1 MLNISDNKIHDK
13 VDTTKFSVFDKV
25 ARDGWDKRFRQLILA
40 LLAITLVFMFL
51 PWTQNV
57 SSKGYL
63 TTLYPD
69 QRPQSVHSII
79 AGKLEKWYVKE
90 GDFVNKGDTLVYIS
104 EVKSDYFDPN
114 LVERTSKQVG
124 FKKNSVQSY
133 KNKVAAL
140 TRQKDAFADILKL
153 KLQQTK
159 NKLKQ
164 ARLKVKS
171 DSIDYVAMDA
181 QLRIAERQF
190 KRTEDLYV
198 KGLKSMKDVELANV
212 KLQETMAKTIAW
224 ENKLFIAKNEYL
236 NAKIE
241 IANIQNEYV
250 EKVSKVE
257 SELSSAFSDQQE
269 ASSNTEKLENQ
280 LSNYI
285 IRQGYYYVTAPNTG
299 YVTKLVRSGVGE
311 IIKEGEELLTVM
323 PEKYDLAVEFYIEP
337 MNYPLMKKGE
347 HVRLQFDGWP
357 AVVFGGWPD
366 ASFGTFGGEILAIDN
381 FSSSNGMYRVLA
393 IPDKDEDGNWP
404 KGLRVGGGVKT
415 FTLLENVPI
424 WYEIWRNLNGFPPE
438 FYEGKPTETSK
449 KAKK

>member
-1 MLNISDNKIHDK
+1 
-13 VDTTKFSVFDKV
+13 
-25 ARDGWDKRFRQLILA
+25 
-40 LLAITLVFMFL
+40 
-51 PWTQNV
+51 
-57 SSKGYL
+57 
-63 TTLYPD
+63 
-69 QRPQSVHSII
+69 
-79 AGKLEKWYVKE
+79 
-90 GDFVNKGDTLVYIS
+90 
-104 EVKSDYFDPN
+104 
-114 LVERTSKQVG
+114 
-124 FKKNSVQSY
+124 
-133 KNKVAAL
+133 
-140 TRQKDAFADILKL
+140 
-153 KLQQTK
+153 
-159 NKLKQ
+159 
-164 ARLKVKS
+164 
-171 DSIDYVAMDA
+171 
-181 QLRIAERQF
+181 
-190 KRTEDLYV
+190 
-198 KGLKSMKDVELANV
+198 MKDVELANV
-212 KLQETMAKTIAW
+212 KLQETMAKTIAL
-224 ENKLFIAKNEYL
+224 ENKLFISKNEYL

-241 IANIQNEYV
+241 IVNIQNEYV

-285 IRQGYYYVTAPNTG
+285 IRQGYYFVTAPNTG

-357 AVVFGGWPD
+357 AIVFGGWPD

-381 FSSSNGMYRVLA
+381 FSSSNGMYRVLV
-393 IPDKDEDGNWP
+393 IPDKNEDGNWP
-404 KGLRVGGGVKT
+404 EGLRVGGGVKT

>member
-1 MLNISDNKIHDK
+1 MLNISNNKIHDK
-13 VDTTKFSVFDKV
+13 IDTDKYSVFEKV
-25 ARDGWDKRFRQLILA
+25 NRVGWDKRFRQLVLIL
-40 LLAITLVFMFL
+40 LGITLVFMFL

-90 GDFVNKGDTLVYIS
+90 GDFVKKGDTLVYIS

-114 LVERTSKQVG
+114 LVARTSKQVG
-124 FKKNSVQSY
+124 FKKNSIQSY
-133 KNKVAAL
+133 KNKVSAL
-140 TRQKDAFADILKL
+140 QRQKEAFTEIVRL

-171 DSIDYVAMDA
+171 DSIDYVSMDA

-190 KRTEDLYV
+190 KRTEDLYE
-198 KGLKSMKDVELANV
+198 KGLKSLKDVEIANV
-212 KLQETMAKTIAW
+212 KLQETMAKTIAL

-280 LSNYI
+280 LSNYK

-311 IIKEGEELLTVM
+311 IIKESEELLTVM
-323 PEKYDLAVEFYIEP
+323 PEKYDLVVEFYIEP
-337 MNYPLMKKGE
+337 MNFPLMKKGE

-381 FSSSNGMYRVLA
+381 FTSSNGMYRVLA
-393 IPDKDEDGNWP
+393 IPDKKEDGNWP
-404 KGLRVGGGVKT
+404 VGLRVGGGVKT
-415 FTLLENVPI
+415 FTLLNNVPI

-438 FYEGKPTETSK
+438 FYEGKPDATTK
-449 KAKK
+449 KVKK